1 MRQPGGGYF
10 LLSLGETSHLYR
22 VRTQARR
29 TTSEIGKV
37 EARAPGD
44 AHREVGGPVEAR
56 QHVLRHTF
64 TCAPPRAVIVSGTQ
78 AGLGVR
84 TDYQDRKSYSGGYI
98 GEERVGGPNP
108 EQAAGS

>member
-29 TTSEIGKV
+29 TTREIGKI
-37 EARAPGD
+37 EARAYGD
-44 AHREVGGPVEAR
+44 AHREVGDPVEAR
-56 QHVLRHTF
+56 QHVLRHTYA
-64 TCAPPRAVIVSGTQ
+64 CAPPSAVIISGAQ
-78 AGLGVR
+78 AGPGVR
-84 TDYQDRKSYSGGYI
+84 TDCQGRKSHSGGRV
-98 GEERVGGPNP
+98 GEEGVGRPNP